1 MGEEE
6 ARERSIASRQAD
18 TREREREPRPSV
30 VFANAAPYRQKKKK
44 KNERENSVRGSISSF
59 ARTGRRAWNELE
71 VLRRRLGGEDQQRH
85 GGARPRKSRTGHKR
99 HDRR

>member
-1 MGEEE
+1 MGRRRGEG
-6 ARERSIASRQAD
+6 AQHTKQTGRHKRERAAPVRGL
-18 TREREREPRPSV
+18 R
-30 VFANAAPYRQKKKK
+30 NAAPYRQKKKK